1 MYLIFVL
8 WDKNPYSLFSKCN
21 DSEERRGDLM
31 VGGQAGESK

>member
-21 DSEERRGDLM
+21 DSEERRG
-31 VGGQAGESK
+31 GSNGCGTGRGK